1 MYYGTRRLVLAA
13 LAAMALGIFLHFLH
27 GWFPNGITALF
38 APVRESLWEHGKI
51 IFWPYLLAALWLNRG
66 RPGGIRPWLLTLS
79 GMVGATLFLAYG
91 YHILLGGDTLW
102 VDIALY
108 LLVMAAGF
116 WLAGRSSGPFSGP
129 LWALTIPATV
139 LWGLLFL
146 LFTLWPPLGPLFDDL
161 SQAMARLFMTC

>member
-1 MYYGTRRLVLAA
+1 MYYGTRRLVLTA
-13 LAAMALGIFLHFLH
+13 LAAIFLGIFLHFLH

-91 YHILLGGDTLW
+91 YHILLGGDALW
-102 VDIALY
+102 VDIGLY
-108 LLVMAAGF
+108 LLVMAVGF
-116 WLAGRSSGPFSGP
+116 WLVGRSSGPFSGP
-129 LWALTIPATV
+129 LWVLTIPATV

-146 LFTLWPPLGPLFDDL
+146 LFTLWPPQGPLFDDL
-161 SQAMARLFMTC
+161 SLAMARLFMIC

>member
-1 MYYGTRRLVLAA
+1 MYYGTRRLVLSA

-27 GWFPNGITALF
+27 GWFPNGVTALF
-38 APVRESLWEHGKI
+38 SPVRESLWEHGKI

-79 GMVGATLFLAYG
+79 GMVAATLLLAYG
-91 YHILLGGDTLW
+91 YHILLGGQAQW
-102 VDIALY
+102 VDIGLY

-116 WLAGRSSGPFSGP
+116 WLAGHSSGPFTGP
-129 LWALTIPATV
+129 LWVLPILATV

-146 LFTLWPPLGPLFDDL
+146 LFTLWPPQGPLFDDL
-161 SQAMARLFMTC
+161 SQVMARLFMTC